1 MKILIIE
8 DDETL
13 AGEMASFLVR
23 WGYETHTIRRFDSIL
38 EEFREIRPQLVLMDI
53 NLPFYDGFYWCAR
66 IRQVSRVPILYISSR
81 SDDRDKIMAM
91 AQGGDDYVEKP
102 FHLDLLKAKIQAI
115 LRRTYEYK
123 VKEQIFL
130 VDNLYIDGE
139 QQALFM
145 GEKEIFL
152 TKSERKILMKLAEKR
167 PDVVTREE
175 LMMALWETDEYV
187 SDGTLT
193 TLISRLRNRLRTQC
207 GREMIATKKGQGYFL
222 Q

>member
-123 VKEQIFL
+123 VK
-130 VDNLYIDGE
+130 
-139 QQALFM
+139 
-145 GEKEIFL
+145 
-152 TKSERKILMKLAEKR
+152 
-167 PDVVTREE
+167 
-175 LMMALWETDEYV
+175 
-187 SDGTLT
+187 
-193 TLISRLRNRLRTQC
+193 
-207 GREMIATKKGQGYFL
+207 
-222 Q
+222 